1 MTDQTQDIYLQQGK
15 TQPLVLRCETAPIV
29 YKPITAISLA
39 FGAPRLTVTG
49 HGIPNGWRAACA
61 RVQGMKQINAANN
74 PPSDSDYHP
83 TTVIDANTIEFNDV
97 IPVDDND
104 REWPAYT
111 AGGFLQYNTPM
122 DLTGYGGRL
131 HIRTK
136 KGAELKLKCTKGG
149 VAGTTRPTAVGADG
163 SVTWIATTD
172 AVTKA
177 WSAGATYA
185 VGDVVDPTILF
196 SMTTANGLI
205 AIDNTAR
212 TVTLYFYAIDFTA
225 LTWKRGYYELELY
238 KDVVRG
244 GQTIE
249 SVYSPLEGNVF
260 LDSET
265 TK

>member
-1 MTDQTQDIYLQQGK
+1 MADQTQDIYLQQGK

-74 PPSDSDYHP
+74 PPSDSDYHVC
-83 TTVIDANTIEFNDV
+83 TVIDANTVEFNDV

-104 REWPAYT
+104 KEWAAYT
-111 AGGFLQYNTPM
+111 SGGFLQYNTPM
-122 DLTGYGGRL
+122 DLTGYSARL
-131 HIRTK
+131 QIRDK
-136 KGAELKLKCTKGG
+136 KNGATLLFEMTD
-149 VAGTTRPTAVGADG
+149 GAD
-163 SVTWIATTD
+163 A
-172 AVTKA
+172 
-177 WSAGATYA
+177 
-185 VGDVVDPTILF
+185 
-196 SMTTANGLI
+196 LI
-205 AIDNTAR
+205 AIDNTAK
-212 TVTLYFYAIDFTA
+212 TVTLYFDAIDFTA

-249 SVYSPLEGNVF
+249 SVYSPLEGNVY
-260 LDSET
+260 LDMET
-265 TK
+265 AK

>member
-1 MTDQTQDIYLQQGK
+1 MSERLQDLYLQQGK

-29 YKPITAISLA
+29 YKVISAITQ
-39 FGAPRLTVTG
+39 GAPARLTTTTP
-49 HGIPNGWRAACA
+49 HGMVEGWRAAVTNA
-61 RVQGMKQINAANN
+61 KGMTEINATANAVK
-74 PPSDSDYHP
+74 DKDYHAV
-83 TTVIDANTIEFNDV
+83 TVIDTTTIEFNDV
-97 IPVDDND
+97 NAAGFK
-104 REWPAYT
+104 AYLS
-111 AGGFLQYNTPM
+111 GGFLQYNTPM
-122 DLTGYGGRL
+122 DLTGYAGRL

-177 WSAGATYA
+177 WSVGATYA
-185 VGDVVDPTILF
+185 VGDVVDPTILL
-196 SMTTANGLI
+196 SMTTTNGLI
-205 AIDNTAR
+205 AIDNTAK
-212 TVTLYFYAIDFTA
+212 TVTLYFDAIDFTA

-249 SVYSPLEGNVF
+249 SVYSPIEGNVF